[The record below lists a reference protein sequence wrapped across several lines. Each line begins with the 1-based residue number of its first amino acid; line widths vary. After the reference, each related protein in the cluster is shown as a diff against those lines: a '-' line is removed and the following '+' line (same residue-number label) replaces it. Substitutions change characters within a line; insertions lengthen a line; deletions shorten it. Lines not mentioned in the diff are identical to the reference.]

1 MNIGIL
7 IIAIVGGATGLLST
21 AYLAISF
28 PAVLLWKLYRRVVH
42 RIPLTQSANYKHF
55 PSKKDPEA
63 FARVPCRIFLF
74 YFYSCTGSQF
84 SSTSVAVTAIPSDAF
99 SARITR

>member
-21 AYLAISF
+21 AYLAI
-28 PAVLLWKLYRRVVH
+28 
-42 RIPLTQSANYKHF
+42 KHF

-63 FARVPCRIFLF
+63 FARVPCRIHVFCF
-74 YFYSCTGSQF
+74 TPAPGPNFHPPRSQLL
-84 SSTSVAVTAIPSDAF
+84 
-99 SARITR
+99 

>member
-1 MNIGIL
+1 MLRVCAKLFTQEDPVYYNTVCKVLEGISKHFTELTEKSRNPIMNIGIL

-42 RIPLTQSANYKHF
+42 RIPLTQ
-55 PSKKDPEA
+55 
-63 FARVPCRIFLF
+63 
-74 YFYSCTGSQF
+74 
-84 SSTSVAVTAIPSDAF
+84 
-99 SARITR
+99 

>member
-21 AYLAISF
+21 AYLAIIF

-42 RIPLTQSANYKHF
+42 RIPLTQ
-55 PSKKDPEA
+55 
-63 FARVPCRIFLF
+63 
-74 YFYSCTGSQF
+74 
-84 SSTSVAVTAIPSDAF
+84 
-99 SARITR
+99 

>member
-21 AYLAISF
+21 AYLAI
-28 PAVLLWKLYRRVVH
+28 
-42 RIPLTQSANYKHF
+42 KHF

-84 SSTSVAVTAIPSDAF
+84 SSTSVAVTVIPSDAF

>member
-42 RIPLTQSANYKHF
+42 RIPLTQSANHKHF

-63 FARVPCRIFLF
+63 FARVPCRIHVFCFTPAPGPNFHLPR
-74 YFYSCTGSQF
+74 SQLL
-84 SSTSVAVTAIPSDAF
+84 
-99 SARITR
+99 